1 MHLRKTKTNNG
12 RIYLAIVDSFYDKQ
26 KKMSRSKTIESLGYL
41 DVLEKEYDD
50 PITHFQ
56 KRIERLK
63 KEKQVVFW
71 SEKYAKRAKA
81 DREAALTKARD
92 LAKNPG
98 NYTRATS
105 YGAAKYI
112 KKLDYDKE
120 TGEILTATSVLDIDK
135 DKIREEEAL
144 DGYYML
150 LTSEMET
157 SDDKIIDMYRG
168 LWRIEESFKI
178 TKSELE
184 ARPVYVWTREHI
196 EAHFLTCFIALT
208 IARILENKLERKYSI
223 GTILASLS
231 KAECS
236 LIQQNYY
243 LFDYYDEVL
252 KDIGKNMD
260 IDFGKRIRTLGE
272 IKKILAKT
280 KKAEKHHE
288 NLTNQKTRQAL

>member
-56 KRIERLK
+56 KRIEQLK

-112 KKLDYDKE
+112 KKLDYDKQ

>member
-56 KRIERLK
+56 KRIEQLK

-112 KKLDYDKE
+112 KKVDYDKE